1 MPGSAA
7 GQQRSPAETEA
18 ASSVDTLERGLDWQI
33 VPLVAYTPE
42 TDWMGVVAAFL
53 TYRTE
58 ADATYRA
65 SSLSIAVQGT
75 LNEQF
80 AVGLYPEIYLDSNR
94 IRIEGSIE
102 TMLYPFKFFG
112 IGNSN
117 PSSNAEL
124 YTPFGVRIQLR
135 NLYAISGRHV
145 QHGLS
150 GGLRLDVRHDDI
162 RSIDLRE
169 DGTAGPLRQGQVTG
183 YQGGWNNGI
192 GPMLSYDTR
201 DNNFDSRS
209 GLFCEGAVVVY
220 DSWLGSDFT
229 WTQSIVDLRA
239 YMPIVSTASFAAR
252 VMFQNV
258 AGTPTF
264 QMWPGIGGTNHLR
277 GVFESQQRD
286 RISIYSSA
294 EVRFPIVW
302 IIRGA
307 AFMDM
312 GEVAPSMDQFTM
324 RGVWFSY
331 GGGLRFLLDPAERV
345 SLRFDIG
352 VARGVPQYYLSFN
365 EAF

>member
-7 GQQRSPAETEA
+7 GDSRSPAATE
-18 ASSVDTLERGLDWQI
+18 VDTLERGLDWQF
-33 VPLVAYTPE
+33 VPLVAYAPE
-42 TDWMGVVAAFL
+42 TDWMAAVAAFL

-58 ADATYRA
+58 ADASFRA
-65 SSLSIAVQGT
+65 SSLSVAVQAT

-80 AVGLYPEIYLDSNR
+80 ALGLYPEIYLDSNR

-102 TMLYPFKFFG
+102 TMLYPFNFFG

-124 YTPFGVRIQLR
+124 YTPFGVRVQLR
-135 NLYAISGRHV
+135 NLYAITGRRV

-150 GGLRLDVRHDDI
+150 GGLRLDIRHDEI
-162 RSIDLRE
+162 RSVDLRK
-169 DGTAGPLRQGQVTG
+169 DGTAGPLREGRVTG
-183 YQGGWNNGI
+183 AQGGWNNGL

-201 DNNFDSRS
+201 DNNFDARS

-220 DSWLGSDFT
+220 DRWLGSDFT
-229 WTQSIVDLRA
+229 WTQSIVDLRGYA
-239 YMPIVSTASFAAR
+239 TITGTMSVAGRI
-252 VMFQNV
+252 MFQNA

-302 IIRGA
+302 IVRGA
-307 AFMDM
+307 AFIDM
-312 GEVAPSMDQFTM
+312 GEVAPSMQRFTLD
-324 RGVWFSY
+324 GVWFSY
-331 GGGLRFLLDPAERV
+331 GGGMRFLLDPAERV
-345 SLRFDIG
+345 SLRVDIG
-352 VARGVPQYYLSFN
+352 VARGVPQYYVSFN